1 MARDKAYI
9 VKWFGPFFN
18 REELEDWEVLH
29 DFKSQLYLLHGKKKY
44 AKTKEYYYCGMTTR
58 TAYKRFKDANH
69 HIGEIENRDHN
80 IYVGHFTN
88 LIPSTKDI
96 KLVEK
101 LLTSYLDY
109 FIGRKSLLNKTNFY
123 APNCVS
129 EVSIINRWYNCRTVR
144 EYQRTPTNSPAH
156 IVPDV
161 LVYRVD
167 DNTGECKLVIAPRLT
182 PTW

>member
-1 MARDKAYI
+1 MTQDKAYI
-9 VKWFGPFFN
+9 VKWFGPFFS
-18 REELEDWEVLH
+18 REELENWEVLH

-44 AKTKEYYYCGMTTR
+44 AKTKECYYCGMTTR

-88 LIPSTKDI
+88 LIPSAKDI

-109 FIGRKSLLNKTNFY
+109 FIGRKALLNKTNFMPQI
-123 APNCVS
+123 AIMRS
-129 EVSIINRWYNCRTVR
+129 ASSIVGITVGHD
-144 EYQRTPTNSPAH
+144 E
-156 IVPDV
+156 
-161 LVYRVD
+161 
-167 DNTGECKLVIAPRLT
+167 NTKEHPLILRLI
-182 PTW
+182 

>member
-1 MARDKAYI
+1 MKQDKAYI
-9 VKWFGPFFN
+9 VKWFGPFFS

-44 AKTKEYYYCGMTTR
+44 AKTRECYYCGMTTR

-88 LIPSTKDI
+88 LIPSAKDI

-109 FIGRKSLLNKTNFY
+109 FIGRKALLNKRIFMPQIAIMRSASSIVGITVGHDENTNEH
-123 APNCVS
+123 PL
-129 EVSIINRWYNCRTVR
+129 ILRPI
-144 EYQRTPTNSPAH
+144 
-156 IVPDV
+156 
-161 LVYRVD
+161 
-167 DNTGECKLVIAPRLT
+167 
-182 PTW
+182 